1 MLVLIR
7 LPASPNLKILMSNSG
22 GASIALQG
30 VDDAASLLNL
40 KAVLMVTF
48 CLIVLSGP
56 ESYCTKHRSRNQ
68 SSFALKK
75 FPTKIWL
82 LTATICKDGHEL
94 HVLSQALYL
103 GLMLLTLIYKGS
115 TRWCGPLNRHNT
127 MQLTVADFEYLGT
140 CMEGFLFG
148 TLSVLQMPRPLT
160 KSH

>member
-7 LPASPNLKILMSNSG
+7 LRFANLKILMSNSG
-22 GASIALQG
+22 SASSALQG

-40 KAVLMVTF
+40 KVVVMVTF
-48 CLIVLSGP
+48 GLILFSGP
-56 ESYCTKHRSRNQ
+56 EPYGTTHRSRNQ
-68 SSFALKK
+68 SSFELKK

-82 LTATICKDGHEL
+82 LTATNCKDGHEL
-94 HVLSQALYL
+94 HVSSQALYL
-103 GLMLLTLIYKGS
+103 GLMLLTLMYKGS
-115 TRWCGPLNRHNT
+115 TRRYGPLNRHNA
-127 MQLTVADFEYLGT
+127 MQLTATDFTYLGV